1 VKWRKPALDPQV
13 RGQLDLRPKERIL
26 AWVDDGAGRLIVAS
40 ETALHLQRVPPEY
53 ARIGWDRIEHAS
65 YEAGTLTVTLT
76 PDLDSAVLRVPVGE
90 DRDLPV
96 VVRDR
101 VSASVIVDRFEPL
114 DGEVGVRI
122 VGRRVADGSITW
134 RTDLDPTLVG
144 RPDVEDAARRALAEA
159 RAEVGDA

>member
-1 VKWRKPALDPQV
+1 MKWRKQPLDPEVQA
-13 RGQLDLRPKERIL
+13 RLELRPKERIL
-26 AWVDDGAGRLIVAS
+26 AWVDDGGGRLIVAS

-53 ARIGWDRIEHAS
+53 ARFAWDQIERAS
-65 YEAGTLTVTLT
+65 YETGMLTVTLT
-76 PDLDSAVLRVPVGE
+76 PELDSAVLQVPVGE

-101 VSASVIVDRFEPL
+101 VSASVVIDRFEPL

-122 VGRRVADGSITW
+122 VGRRTAEGGIIW

-144 RPDVEDAARRALAEA
+144 RPDAEEVVRRALAEA
-159 RAEVGDA
+159 RAEVGER

>member
-101 VSASVIVDRFEPL
+101 VSASVVVDRFEPL